1 MTMHKAPSELGE
13 IRARAVD
20 FGMDREEIPRFWF
33 AGKPVPTHVANALH
47 LIFPMGER
55 FFVRSVRHYMD
66 QVDDPALREQIK
78 GFFGQEGRHAHEH
91 ERAFV
96 MLEAQ
101 GYEIRPFLA
110 LYKKVAY
117 DWIERHSPPALR
129 LAATAALEHYTA
141 IMAEG
146 ALEHDT
152 LAPVHPKMRALL
164 QWHAAEEIEH
174 KAVAFDVLQK
184 VRPGYALR
192 IAGMAV
198 ATLTLIGFW
207 VVGATML
214 IRQEKGLSQLE
225 VLRQLR
231 QMGQKEPIVRRVF
244 LRGLREYLRPDFHPW
259 QRDNLAVARRTLD
272 AMREAAA

>member
-1 MTMHKAPSELGE
+1 MNRAPSELGD
-13 IRARAVD
+13 IKARAVD
-20 FGMDREEIPRFWF
+20 FALDREEIPRYWF

-55 FFVRSVRHYMD
+55 FFVRSVRHYLD
-66 QVDDPALREQIK
+66 EVEDPALREQIK

-91 ERAFV
+91 ERVFK

-101 GYEIRPFLA
+101 GYEIRPFLG
-110 LYKKVAY
+110 LYKKIAY
-117 DWIERHSPPALR
+117 DWIERYSPPSLR

-141 IMAEG
+141 ILAEG

-152 LAPVHPKMRALL
+152 LDAAHPRMRALL

-174 KAVAFDVLQK
+174 KAVAFDVLQAT
-184 VRPGYALR
+184 RPGYALR
-192 IAGMAV
+192 MAGMAV

-214 IRQEKGLSQLE
+214 LRQEKQLTVRE
-225 VLRQLR
+225 LLRQLR
-231 QMGQKEPIVRRVF
+231 QMGQREPIVRRVF

-259 QRDNLAVARRTLD
+259 QRDNLAIARRVLETV
-272 AMREAAA
+272 EAA